1 MDQHSQIP
9 TRLLIVDDHASVR
22 AGLRFLLS
30 GETEFEIVGEAHSV
44 ATALRA
50 IDELAPDVVMLD
62 FGLGAENGDRV
73 LDAVAM
79 RPNSPQILMLSMED
93 ERVVGQELTRRG
105 ATAYVM
111 KQAPTAEIL
120 AALRHIRAALLAKR
134 SDGTVAALPDPQS
147 VTPRLTKREKEVLAL
162 VKSGLPSKSIA
173 RLLNISDKTVDVH
186 KHQLRRKLKLRTDL
200 DLARHAALFVTGGDA
215 APPLRAGGSK
225 RVLRSSGGLRGSR
238 R

>member
-1 MDQHSQIP
+1 VDQHSQIA

-30 GETEFEIVGEAHSV
+30 GETDFEIVGEAHSV

-50 IDELAPDVVMLD
+50 IEVLAPDVVMLD

-73 LDAVAM
+73 LDALAM
-79 RPNSPQILMLSMED
+79 RPNPPQVLMLSMED

-120 AALRHIRAALLAKR
+120 AALRRIRTALLAKR
-134 SDGTVAALPDPQS
+134 SGGTVEALPESQS

-200 DLARHAALFVTGGDA
+200 DLARHAALFVTAGAGTA
-215 APPLRAGGSK
+215 PLRAGATK
-225 RVLRSSGGLRGSR
+225 HALRSGGLRGGR